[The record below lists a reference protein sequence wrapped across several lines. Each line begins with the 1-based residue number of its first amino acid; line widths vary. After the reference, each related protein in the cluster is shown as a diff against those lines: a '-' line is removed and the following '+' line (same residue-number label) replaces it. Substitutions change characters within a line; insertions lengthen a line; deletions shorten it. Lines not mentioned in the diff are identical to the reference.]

1 MAPAKRKVSKVSSG
15 GSVGGSDDEDY
26 RKKRDRNN
34 QVILCKFY
42 FFHLDWFAYWL
53 TFKITWWVYNPVD
66 YQLENMI
73 TVYFYYV
80 LFLVQTELVSEL
92 VVNSVRILLGGK
104 KEPSQIKAK
113 SIRIERSR
121 Q

>member
-1 MAPAKRKVSKVSSG
+1 
-15 GSVGGSDDEDY
+15 
-26 RKKRDRNN
+26 
-34 QVILCKFY
+34 
-42 FFHLDWFAYWL
+42 
-53 TFKITWWVYNPVD
+53 
-66 YQLENMI
+66 MI
-73 TVYFYYV
+73 TIYFYYV

-92 VVNSVRILLGGK
+92 VVNSVWILLGGE